1 MSSQISAADVMKLRD
16 ITGMQMMKCKEALIK
31 ANGDM
36 DKAIELIRI
45 EHKNA
50 VAKTATRETAE
61 GRIAAFADP
70 AAKVGALIEVRCES
84 APVAKSE
91 MFIQLA
97 NDLAKQVAS
106 KSAKTSEE
114 LLAQPFVGDPK
125 KTVADRI
132 AEVVGLM
139 RENVKVARMD
149 RFTGSLASYI
159 HHDGSVGVLLQVEG
173 DSGDTQLLRDICMHI
188 AAKSPLA
195 GRREDIPADKVAK
208 ETEIAKA
215 QLAGDEKNKNKPPQI
230 LEKILEGKIKTW
242 FADNVLVEQPF
253 VKDDSKTV
261 GELLQSAG
269 LKMGRFARYKVGE
282 VGV

>member
-1 MSSQISAADVMKLRD
+1 MSQISAADVMKLRD

-61 GRIAAFADP
+61 GRVAAFSDP

-91 MFIQLA
+91 MFVQLT
-97 NDLAKQVAS
+97 NDLAKQVAM
-106 KSAKTSEE
+106 KEAKTSEE
-114 LLAQPFVGDPK
+114 LLAQPFVGDAK

-149 RFTGSLASYI
+149 RFPGLTANYI

-173 DSGDTQLLRDICMHI
+173 NGGDMQLLRDICMHI

-195 GRREDIPADKVAK
+195 GVREDIPADKIAK

-242 FADNVLVEQPF
+242 FAENVLVEQPF
-253 VKDDSKTV
+253 VKDDTKTV
-261 GELLQSAG
+261 GQLLQSAG